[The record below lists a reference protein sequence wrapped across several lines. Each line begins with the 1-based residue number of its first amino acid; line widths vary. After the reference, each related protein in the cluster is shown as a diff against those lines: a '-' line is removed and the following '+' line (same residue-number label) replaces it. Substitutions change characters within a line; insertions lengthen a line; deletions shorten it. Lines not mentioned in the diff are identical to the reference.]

1 MGLHLEMSARCT
13 GLLLLAA
20 MAGTPS
26 IAQDAK
32 GASAPS
38 AERRELVIGA
48 SSNVYAA
55 GQTTRTNEAIEG
67 DFVGAGA
74 RVIVDRPVKSDALLA
89 GGSVDV
95 RAAVGDDVRAVGG
108 DVRIESSVG
117 GELFAAGGSI
127 TLAQGSQV
135 DQGGMLFAGTANI
148 DGKVVGPLKVR
159 AQKIVINGEVTGDV
173 DLVGEQIDLGPTA
186 RIGGNLVYAARSFN
200 RADGATIGGT
210 TRQDTRSADRGRG
223 DSGDRERE
231 RRWGDGPRSAGASW
245 FTCVLSYLGLLACAA
260 VFLLL
265 FPRFAEQAPEQI
277 SRMPWSSLGIGF
289 GAVLGVPVL
298 AVLLFITLLGIP
310 LGIALLALFPGLL
323 LLGYVVGLL
332 FLAWRLRVA
341 LHKPAGMRFGGSMAI
356 VAATLLLVMLI
367 GRLPFIGGLLHFLL
381 VIAGVG
387 ACVLEWRRRR
397 HAPPA
402 TAAPPAQPP
411 ASSPQSPLGELPG

>member
-1 MGLHLEMSARCT
+1 MGLPLDMTARSM

-20 MAGTPS
+20 MACMPAD
-26 IAQDAK
+26 AQDAR

-38 AERRELVIGA
+38 VEQRGQVVGA
-48 SSNVYAA
+48 SRNVYAA
-55 GQTTRTNEAIEG
+55 GQTARTDEAIEG
-67 DFVGAGA
+67 DFAGAGA
-74 RVIVDRPVKSDALLA
+74 RVIVDRPVKNDALLA

-95 RAAVGDDVRAVGG
+95 RAAVGDDVRAVGA
-108 DVRIESSVG
+108 DIRIESRIG

-127 TLAQGSQV
+127 TLAPGSQV
-135 DQGGMLFAGTANI
+135 DQGGMLFAGTATI
-148 DGKVVGPLKVR
+148 DGKVLGPLRVR
-159 AQKIVINGEVTGDV
+159 AQKIVINGEVTGDT
-173 DLVGEQIDLGPTA
+173 DLVGEQIDLGATA

-223 DSGDRERE
+223 DGERE

-245 FTCVLSYLGLLACAA
+245 FGAVLGYLGLLACAA

-265 FPRFAEQAPEQI
+265 FPRFAEQAPEHVG
-277 SRMPWSSLGIGF
+277 SMPWSSLGIGF

-310 LGIALLALFPGLL
+310 LGIVLLALFPGLL
-323 LLGYVVGLL
+323 LLGYVVGLF

-341 LHKPAGMRFGGSMAI
+341 LHKPAGMRFGGTMAL
-356 VAATLLLVMLI
+356 VAVTLLLVMLI

-381 VIAGVG
+381 VVAGVG

-402 TAAPPAQPP
+402 TPAAPAQPL

>member
-1 MGLHLEMSARCT
+1 MAVPLELSARCV

-20 MAGTPS
+20 TASMPS
-26 IAQDAK
+26 TAQDAK
-32 GASAPS
+32 AASAPS
-38 AERRELVIGA
+38 AERRELVVGA
-48 SSNVYAA
+48 SGNVYAA
-55 GQTTRTNEAIEG
+55 GQTTRTIDPTEG

-74 RVIVDRPVKSDALLA
+74 RVIVDRAVKGDALLA

-108 DVRIESSVG
+108 DVRIESRIG
-117 GELFAAGGSI
+117 GELFAAGGNI

-135 DQGGMLFAGTANI
+135 ERGGMLFAGTATI

-159 AQKIVINGEVTGDV
+159 AQKIVINGEVTGDA
-173 DLVGEQIDLGPTA
+173 DLLGEQIDLGATA
-186 RIGGNLVYAARSFN
+186 RIGGNLVYAASSFN

-223 DSGDRERE
+223 DGERE
-231 RRWGDGPRSAGASW
+231 RRWGDGQRSAGASW
-245 FTCVLSYLGLLACAA
+245 LTGVLGYLGLLACAA

-265 FPRFAEQAPEQI
+265 FPRFAEQAPEHI
-277 SRMPWSSLGIGF
+277 GRMPWSSLGIGF
-289 GAVLGVPVL
+289 GGVLGVPVL
-298 AVLLFITLLGIP
+298 AILLFVTLLGIP

-323 LLGYVVGLL
+323 LLGYLVGLF
-332 FLAWRLRVA
+332 FLVWRLRVA
-341 LHKPAGMRFGGSMAI
+341 LHKPAGMRFGGTMAL

-381 VIAGVG
+381 VIAGLG

-402 TAAPPAQPP
+402 TATPPAQPP
-411 ASSPQSPLGELPG
+411 ASSPQSPLGELPA